1 MALAKTCLSEGLSL
15 SETCYQ
21 SGFADY
27 SNFIR
32 SFTKLAGISP
42 GKYTRKMKGN
52 RENRIKTI
60 CNKQTAGAGKGRSD
74 AVFVYFS

>member
-1 MALAKTCLSEGLSL
+1 VALAKTCLSEGLSL

-32 SFTKLAGISP
+32 SFTKLAGTSP
-42 GKYTRKMKGN
+42 GKYARQIKGPA
-52 RENRIKTI
+52 E
-60 CNKQTAGAGKGRSD
+60 
-74 AVFVYFS
+74 